1 MLQLWQ
7 TRLQNTTDIPFY
19 NNLLLTA
26 IDNVND
32 RANNARKHTF
42 VADTK
47 LTQAAKYHGYT
58 VTKTTTKSGD
68 KVYTLKSADKTYKL
82 TKGKTAY
89 TVTEKGVKKTAELS
103 KAPYV
108 YGGYIYVPM
117 DFVQGL

>member
-1 MLQLWQ
+1 ML
-7 TRLQNTTDIPFY
+7 
-19 NNLLLTA
+19 
-26 IDNVND
+26 
-32 RANNARKHTF
+32 
-42 VADTK
+42 
-47 LTQAAKYHGYT
+47 AK
-58 VTKTTTKSGD
+58 
-68 KVYTLKSADKTYKL
+68 KL